1 MVSFSFNR
9 PKPEAPARRLSPAG
23 PKGRRLYAIGDVH
36 GRLDLLTQLLEK
48 IDADIRDRP
57 SGEHLL
63 VFLGDLIDR
72 GPDSRGVVELVRK
85 DPVANARTVRLKGN
99 HEDSLVRGLRGEPKV
114 LSDWLG
120 FGGYECAQSYGVE
133 IGALFGREPEEIE
146 PIIAQAIPPAHIA
159 FLENFIDSAR
169 FGDYLLVHAGIRPG
183 VPLEQQSPQDMRWIR
198 GEFLHSD
205 HDPGFVVIHG
215 HSITAEVDERPNRI
229 CIDTGAYRSG
239 LLTAIWVEGDAR
251 GYIQVRGPGLLENA

>member
-9 PKPEAPARRLSPAG
+9 SKSAASAVRAPPSGPA
-23 PKGRRLYAIGDVH
+23 GRRLYAIGDVH
-36 GRLDLLTQLLEK
+36 GRLDLLTPLLEK
-48 IDADIRDRP
+48 IDADIRTRP

-72 GPDSRGVVELVRK
+72 GPDSRAVVELVRK
-85 DPVANARTVRLKGN
+85 DPIANARIVRLKGN
-99 HEDSLVRGLRGEPKV
+99 HEDCLVRGLRGEPKV

-146 PIIAQAIPPAHIA
+146 PIIAQAIPPAHID
-159 FLENFIDSAR
+159 FLDSFIDSAR

-198 GEFLHSD
+198 SEFLQSEI
-205 HDPGFVVIHG
+205 DPGFVVVHG
-215 HSITAEVDERPNRI
+215 HSITTDVDERPNRI

-239 LLTAIWVEGDAR
+239 LLTAIWIEGAAR
-251 GYIQVRGPGLLENA
+251 GYIQVRGQGMLENA